1 MNIANVES
9 LGQLGKVDSV
19 NFNRFGQNPVNSV
32 NFNRFFVAQ
41 KRAWIVTATNYFSWK
56 MKSA

>member
-1 MNIANVES
+1 MRLIKAEQGLARQS
-9 LGQLGKVDSV
+9 KGSSRQLGKVDSV

-41 KRAWIVTATNYFSWK
+41 KRL
-56 MKSA
+56 